1 MLKITKVDKWGSANI
16 MWSYAQVTITWL
28 TKLLSTR
35 FFMKHEGGIIFET
48 LSPILIKVV
57 KI

>member
-1 MLKITKVDKWGSANI
+1 MTKVDKWGSANI

-28 TKLLSTR
+28 TKLLLTR